1 MLADNGFICASL
13 RRKGRDL
20 RGGSVVNNPLAST
33 GGKRMGNLDLEGFLY
48 FECEK

>member
-33 GGKRMGNLDLEGFLY
+33 GDAGWIPGLRRSHMPWSN
-48 FECEK
+48 